1 MGGAVA
7 SRVFDLTI
15 MALILASVVIVFAV
29 TFDLPKRVLE
39 VMMWLERMAS
49 VVFTIEYALRILTAD
64 MLYPEKG
71 FLASRVR
78 YVCSPMAII
87 DLMAILPFWIP
98 MFLPC
103 SMLAL
108 RSLRLIRLLRIL
120 KLNRYFDAVRSIGDV
135 VASKKRELIGSIF
148 FVVLLML
155 VSSLLMYSAEHD
167 AQPAVFKN
175 AFSGLWWAVA
185 TLTTVG
191 YGDIYPVTALGRVL
205 GAVIAFSGIAAL
217 AVPTGIITA
226 GMTERIGRDKAIEK
240 EFDRQRSKDREQD
253 EELSRQRSKDDEHD
267 QLLREQSEMLKEIC
281 KRLSK
286 GEG

>member
-108 RSLRLIRLLRIL
+108 RSLRLIRILR
-120 KLNRYFDAVRSIGDV
+120 
-135 VASKKRELIGSIF
+135 
-148 FVVLLML
+148 ML
-155 VSSLLMYSAEHD
+155 
-167 AQPAVFKN
+167 
-175 AFSGLWWAVA
+175 
-185 TLTTVG
+185 
-191 YGDIYPVTALGRVL
+191 
-205 GAVIAFSGIAAL
+205 
-217 AVPTGIITA
+217 
-226 GMTERIGRDKAIEK
+226 
-240 EFDRQRSKDREQD
+240 
-253 EELSRQRSKDDEHD
+253 
-267 QLLREQSEMLKEIC
+267 
-281 KRLSK
+281 
-286 GEG
+286 